1 MILMNSNSSGIA
13 KPGQPAS
20 PNQQNETWKKLV
32 DNCQKVV
39 QEIRYHLGEALRRYH
54 TLGLLVAN
62 AHGTQMRALSKELG
76 PGFSAA
82 TLYLC
87 KRFAR
92 QFPIFETFTQQYG
105 KPALRDLPTILTKQS
120 RTDSNALE
128 NDSGSV
134 LVEVAPTITRIKLDR
149 RVFSMYEECRKLGYT
164 YTFSEFLKE
173 VVVDYFKEHGLRLC
187 MLRVNDGKVE
197 YLDEP

>member
-1 MILMNSNSSGIA
+1 MKLNDSNSLKTAHSE
-13 KPGQPAS
+13 PTL
-20 PNQQNETWKKLV
+20 PNQQNEKWGKVV

-62 AHGTQMRALSKELG
+62 VRGAQMEALSKELG
-76 PGFSAA
+76 PGFSVA

-105 KPALRDLPTILTKQS
+105 KPALRDVQKILAKQFG
-120 RTDSNALE
+120 TDSNALE
-128 NDSGSV
+128 KDSGSV
-134 LVEVAPTITRIKLDR
+134 LVEVDPTIPRIKLDR
-149 RVFSMYEECRKLGYT
+149 RVFLMYEECRKRGYT

-173 VVVDYFKEHGLRLC
+173 IVEDYFKERGLRLC
-187 MLRVNDGKVE
+187 LLHVNDGKVE